1 VSAEDYIKLSVRYR
15 VDFAMTSTSAFAE
28 LLFIRSLAYCGLNGT
43 AGCIP
48 ATELPALAAGL
59 KRPAD
64 LVAEL
69 IAGDYWQTMP
79 NGWGIRQ
86 WSKWQHEYDAIQAK
100 RVRDAQR
107 MRDKRAAD
115 ALARETGDVA

>member
-15 VDFAMTSTSAFAE
+15 VDFTMTSTSALAE
-28 LLFIRSLAYCGLNGT
+28 LLFIRGLAYCGLNGT
-43 AGCIP
+43 EGCIP
-48 ATELPALAAGL
+48 TGELPALAAGL
-59 KRPAD
+59 RRPQA
-64 LVAEL
+64 LAAEL
-69 IAGDYWQTMP
+69 VAGDYWHTMP

-107 MRDKRAAD
+107 MRDKRAAE